1 MDTRIASVNGT
12 ELAYVRLGKGTPL
25 LLVHGF
31 PLEGSCWS
39 AVAPLLA
46 EHFDVIV
53 PDLRG
58 FGRST
63 TKAGEFTMAD
73 LAGDLAALLDHL
85 GIDRAA
91 LAGHSMGGY
100 VALAFAR
107 EFPQRLAGLALVSSQ
122 AAADSPER
130 QAGRHATADAVAAQG
145 VAVLAET
152 MPAKLT
158 AVPELQDCL
167 REVILRQR
175 PAGVI
180 AALRAMAGRED
191 GTDLLASLTCPLV
204 LVHGDADALI
214 PADRAHQALAAQPA
228 ARLTLLPG
236 IGHMPANEAPEA
248 VAAALA
254 SLPAAT

>member
-1 MDTRIASVNGT
+1 MDTRIASVNGI

-25 LLVHGF
+25 VLVHGF
-31 PLEGSCWS
+31 PLEGRCWS

-63 TKAGEFTMAD
+63 VTAGEFTMAD

-91 LAGHSMGGY
+91 IAGHSMGGY

-107 EFPQRLAGLALVSSQ
+107 AMPHRLAGLALVSSQ

-130 QAGRHATADAVAAQG
+130 QAGRHQTADAVAAQG
-145 VAVLAET
+145 VAVVADAMAT
-152 MPAKLT
+152 KLT
-158 AVPELQDCL
+158 AVPELQASL
-167 REVILRQR
+167 RELMLRQR

-180 AALRAMAGRED
+180 AALRAMAARED
-191 GTDLLASLTCPLV
+191 STALLGALACPLV
-204 LVHGDADALI
+204 LIHGDADVLI
-214 PADRAHQALAAQPA
+214 PAERAREAMAAQPA
-228 ARLTLLPG
+228 ASLTLLPG
-236 IGHMPANEAPEA
+236 FGHMPMNEAPEA
-248 VAAALA
+248 VAEALRA
-254 SLPAAT
+254 LSGN